1 MTCVLFSNRFC
12 ASILI
17 TVVIQLYVC
26 VNSMKQGLPMIVE
39 DRTPVT
45 ATPYMQTNQR
55 LQHDYR
61 QTNSDPSLPSEEQLV
76 MHLSPIIS

>member
-1 MTCVLFSNRFC
+1 
-12 ASILI
+12 
-17 TVVIQLYVC
+17 
-26 VNSMKQGLPMIVE
+26 MIVE

-61 QTNSDPSLPSEEQLV
+61 QTNSDPSLASEEQLV
-76 MHLSPIIS
+76 MNVSRITS